1 MSEVI
6 VDTLK
11 HSGNSSTANVTL
23 ASNGNVAV
31 AGQLSAGS
39 YSGLPA
45 SGVVLKKSYYEI
57 ARSTPTDSSFPSDDT
72 APQISEGVEI
82 FSQAYTPSTSSCD
95 LYINT
100 WFHAGEASNISNAVH
115 AGLFISGTNDA
126 LQVCSCEAEYYGN
139 EARQINGKIIFIYKM
154 ASWGTTE
161 KTFSIRTSGAN
172 AINYHYPGGFATA
185 LFSAGSSKTGFTIEE
200 IST

>member
-1 MSEVI
+1 MSKIEV
-6 VDTLK
+6 DSLT
-11 HSGNSSTANVTL
+11 HTGNNSTDNLVL
-23 ASNGNVAV
+23 ASNGNVTV

-57 ARSTPTDSSFPSDDT
+57 ARSTPAGNAFPADDT
-72 APQISEGVEI
+72 SPQITEGDEI

-161 KTFSIRTSGAN
+161 KTFSIRTSGCN
-172 AINYHYPGGFATA
+172 GVNYHYIGGFATA
-185 LFSAGSSKTGFTIEE
+185 QFSAGSSKTGFTIEE
-200 IST
+200 VAT